1 MLPQNQNKSAYT
13 APAKA
18 PNTKTTNSRP
28 GPAPQSGPAH
38 PYRSVPETRFIPI
51 DQRPAALPV
60 KPSEQT
66 GETGRAKPAPKV
78 QTPIQTTVDSEDVL
92 EKLLST
98 KCPMTGITLHEFLG
112 VSPTLQDL
120 LRKLLTRK
128 REIDDNFGKVL
139 RVALL
144 TEAYQRKEL
153 GYAQGLRPKPG
164 HADEPADPVQVNWA
178 ALENE
183 VITTTVELPSCAHSK
198 VPVGSYVQID
208 ARLEVYQSLP
218 EKGRSDVIFAGEP
231 SATLRT
237 VWPNINNN
245 GPDESILDSGSQ
257 IISMSKDC
265 ARDRGASYDPTV
277 TIRMQSANN
286 QVNSTLGLARN
297 IPFDFAGITVYLQC
311 HISDTGAFRV
321 LLGRPFD
328 TLCESVYT
336 NDRNGNQEVTIT
348 CPNTGNKVT
357 MHTYARGV
365 IPEHVRSHPGFPDAS
380 AN

>member
-1 MLPQNQNKSAYT
+1 MPHNKNKSAYT

-28 GPAPQSGPAH
+28 GPAPQTGPAH

-51 DQRPAALPV
+51 DQRPTALPV
-60 KPSEQT
+60 KPSEAP
-66 GETGRAKPAPKV
+66 GEAGRAKPAAKV
-78 QTPIQTTVDSEDVL
+78 QAPIQTSVDSADVL

-98 KCPMTGITLHEFLG
+98 KCPMTGITLREFLG

-128 REIDDNFGKVL
+128 RDIDDNFGKVL

-153 GYAQGLRPKPG
+153 GYAQGQRPNFDQC
-164 HADEPADPVQVNWA
+164 DESVGPEQVDWA
-178 ALENE
+178 TLENE

-198 VPVGSYVQID
+198 VPIGSYVQID

-257 IISMSKDC
+257 IVSMSKDC

-328 TLCESVYT
+328 TLCESTYT
-336 NDRNGNQEVTIT
+336 NDRHGNQEVTIT